1 MRVILDAHGGDNAP
15 LEAIK
20 GAALAAKEYGHTI
33 VLCGNEPELRALAEA
48 EQISLDH
55 IEFLHADDV
64 ITMED
69 EPGSVLKAHKDCSM
83 AVGLRAV
90 AAGQGDAFV
99 SAGSTGAL
107 LMGATFLVKRIKGVS
122 RPAIG
127 SVLPSDKEP
136 FLLLDMGANVEC
148 RPEMLLQFAHMGSL
162 YMTHVFKHGE
172 PASVGLL
179 NVGTEDTKGGDTQ
192 KAAFALLKE
201 SGLPFV
207 GNVEARQVPLGEV
220 DVVVTDGFS
229 GNVLLKTIEGTA
241 MMMMHKLKGVFFKNI
256 RSKLAALLV
265 KGGLSDLKKMMDTAE
280 YGGAPIL
287 GVKCPV
293 IKAHG
298 NSNAVAFK
306 NAIRVATEFASADVI
321 TKIEAALAAEKEG
334 APVE

>member
-20 GAALAAKEYGHTI
+20 GATLAVKEYGCTV
-33 VLCGNEPELRALAEA
+33 VLAGNEPELRTLAEK
-48 EQISLDH
+48 EQLSLDG
-55 IEFLHADDV
+55 IEFLQADDV
-64 ITMED
+64 ISMED
-69 EPGSVLKAHKDCSM
+69 EPGSILKAHKDCSM

-90 AAGQGDAFV
+90 ANGEGDAFI

-127 SVLPSDKEP
+127 SVLPSEKNP
-136 FLLLDMGANVEC
+136 YLLLDMGANVEC

-162 YMTHVFKHGE
+162 YMTHVIKHGE

-192 KAAFALLKE
+192 KAAFALLKD
-201 SGLPFV
+201 SNLPFI
-207 GNVEARQVPLGEV
+207 GNVEARQVPLGAA

-229 GNVLLKTIEGTA
+229 GNVLLKTMEGTA
-241 MMMMHKLKGVFFKNI
+241 SMIMHNLKGVFFKNV
-256 RSKLAALLV
+256 RSKLAALMV
-265 KGGLSDLKKMMDTAE
+265 KGGLSDLKKLMDTAE

-287 GVKCPV
+287 GVKRPV

-298 NSNAVAFK
+298 NSTANAFK
-306 NAIRVATEFASADVI
+306 NAIRVAMEFASADVI
-321 TKIEAALAAEKEG
+321 SKIETAVAAEKEG
-334 APVE
+334 ESLE

>member
-20 GAALAAKEYGHTI
+20 GAALATKEYGCMV
-33 VLCGNEPELRALAEA
+33 VLCGNEPQLRALAEQ
-48 EQISLDH
+48 EKISLENV
-55 IEFLHADDV
+55 EFLQADDI

-69 EPGSVLKAHKDCSM
+69 EPGSILKAHKDCSM
-83 AVGLRAV
+83 AVGLRSV
-90 AAGQGDAFV
+90 AAGEGDAFI

-107 LMGATFLVKRIKGVS
+107 LMGATFLVKRIKGIS

-127 SVLPSDKEP
+127 SVLPSEKFP
-136 FLLLDMGANVEC
+136 YLLLDMGANVEC

-162 YMTHVFKHGE
+162 YMTHVIKHGE

-192 KAAFALLKE
+192 KAAFALLKN
-201 SGLPFV
+201 SNLPFV
-207 GNVEARQVPLGEV
+207 GNVEARQVPLGAAE
-220 DVVVTDGFS
+220 VVVTDGFS
-229 GNVLLKTIEGTA
+229 GNILLKGMEGIA
-241 MMMMHKLKGVFFKNI
+241 SMMMHELKGVFLKNTT
-256 RSKLAALLV
+256 SKLAALMV
-265 KGGLSDLKKMMDTAE
+265 KGGLSDLKKLMDTAE

-287 GVKCPV
+287 GVKRPV

-306 NAIRVATEFASADVI
+306 NAIRVALEFASADVI
-321 TKIEAALAAEKEG
+321 SKIETAVAAEKEG
-334 APVE
+334 EPLV

>member
-20 GAALAAKEYGHTI
+20 GACLATAEYGCTV
-33 VLCGNEPELRALAEA
+33 VLCGNEPQLRALAEQ
-48 EQISLDH
+48 EHLSLDH
-55 IEFLHADDV
+55 IEFLPAEDV
-64 ITMED
+64 ISMED
-69 EPGSVLKAHKDCSM
+69 EPGSILKAHKDCSM

-90 AAGQGDAFV
+90 AAGEGDAFI

-127 SVLPSDKEP
+127 SVLPSEKFP
-136 FLLLDMGANVEC
+136 YLLLDMGANVEC
-148 RPEMLLQFAHMGSL
+148 RPEMLLQFAHMGYQ
-162 YMTHVFKHGE
+162 YMTHVIKHGE

-201 SGLPFV
+201 SALPFV
-207 GNVEARQVPLGEV
+207 GNVEARQVPLGGAE
-220 DVVVTDGFS
+220 VVVTDGFS
-229 GNVLLKTIEGTA
+229 GNVLLKGMEGIA
-241 MMMMHKLKGVFFKNI
+241 SMLMHELKGVFYKNTT
-256 RSKLAALLV
+256 SKLAALMV
-265 KGGLSDLKKMMDTAE
+265 KGGLSDLKKLMDTAE

-287 GVKCPV
+287 GVKRPV

-298 NSNAVAFK
+298 NSNANAFK
-306 NAIRVATEFASADVI
+306 NAVRVALEFAEADVI
-321 TKIEAALAAEKEG
+321 AKIEQALAAEKESD
-334 APVE
+334 PVE

>member
-20 GAALAAKEYGHTI
+20 GAVLAAKEYGHTV

-48 EQISLDH
+48 EHLSLDR

-162 YMTHVFKHGE
+162 YMTHVIKRGE

-179 NVGTEDTKGGDTQ
+179 NVGTEDTKGGDMQ

-201 SGLPFV
+201 SSLPFV

-220 DVVVTDGFS
+220 DVVVADGFS

-298 NSNAVAFK
+298 NANAVAFK
-306 NAIRVATEFASADVI
+306 NAIRVATEFAGANVI
-321 TKIEAALAAEKEG
+321 AKIEAALAAEKEG